1 MTVMCSLDTDAAI
14 QLADRGNS
22 LVAHSVGDSIR
33 TTNDSAAH
41 NQMIKFEYVYSHRG
55 PLNKYVWV
63 LRSELNRLNKIL
75 NNLNNSR
82 DFNELSKI

>member
-41 NQMIKFEYVYSHRG
+41 NQMIKFEYVYSHRRG
-55 PLNKYVWV
+55 YRESFCSLPAKPYPFFLPNFTNV
-63 LRSELNRLNKIL
+63 RT
-75 NNLNNSR
+75 
-82 DFNELSKI
+82 F

>member
-41 NQMIKFEYVYSHRG
+41 NQMIKLEYVYSHTPPHSG
-55 PLNKYVWV
+55 QFLTQI
-63 LRSELNRLNKIL
+63 LTLL
-75 NNLNNSR
+75 NNFDAILT
-82 DFNELSKI
+82 LLVP